1 MGRGLEA
8 ELSGTITARMYLIWC
23 HRLEHLVKPTE
34 NTHLSYNGSNR
45 NCITECRFDSHQ
57 VQLLKLNL
65 QRLYNIISVSWRTP
79 ATYRES
85 VWGGIIGNHDTIIL
99 VKLIIIFPRVAQWLE
114 HVPYKRAIL
123 VQLKSRGPFLIEIT
137 D

>member
-1 MGRGLEA
+1 MEVTVAVLRN
-8 ELSGTITARMYLIWC
+8 
-23 HRLEHLVKPTE
+23 V
-34 NTHLSYNGSNR
+34 GSNPTKC
-45 NCITECRFDSHQ
+45 NYYIF
-57 VQLLKLNL
+57 NL
-65 QRLYNIISVSWRTP
+65 QCLYNIISVSWRTP

-114 HVPYKRAIL
+114 HVPYKRATL